1 MDKHQAMTV
10 IKKRSQ
16 RFGPAVSKPLIN
28 AAGNVIKAVIKLL
41 IWLDATPIVMR
52 IMKITEARRPKLMD
66 GEYHIFLLLNS
77 ISPPVYFKFL
87 LTFNVTFINMANDS
101 VLLNSYFPI
110 LKSQI
115 RINTL

>member
-66 GEYHIFLLLNS
+66 GEYHIFFIAELNL
-77 ISPPVYFKFL
+77 SPCLF
-87 LTFNVTFINMANDS
+87 
-101 VLLNSYFPI
+101 
-110 LKSQI
+110 QI
-115 RINTL
+115 FVNI